1 MSSTPIIQVKDVK
14 FVYARGH
21 VVALDGVNL
30 EFAEGQSVGIAGPNG
45 SGKTT
50 LTKMFNG
57 LLRPTSGAVIVDGK
71 DVAKSTVQQM
81 AATIGYVFQNPNHQ
95 LFATSVESE
104 IAFGP
109 VNQKLPKDEVKARV
123 EEAIEF
129 FELEAHRADHPY
141 RLSFPLRKLVG
152 IASVFAMPP
161 RVFVLDEPTTG
172 QDHQTTQVINRLIH
186 KLRDRGATVICVAHD
201 MPLLADVSERLV
213 VMWNAGV
220 IADATPRVVFA
231 MEDVMKRAHLSPPQ
245 VTQISLRLSARRG
258 KPAALSVNE
267 LVADLRAS
275 GAAG

>member
-1 MSSTPIIQVKDVK
+1 MSGTPIIQVKDVR
-14 FVYARGH
+14 FVYARGN

-95 LFATSVESE
+95 LFATTVEAE
-104 IAFGP
+104 LAFGP
-109 VNQKLPKDEVKARV
+109 ENQKLPKDEIKARV

-152 IASVFAMPP
+152 IASVFTMHPK
-161 RVFVLDEPTTG
+161 VFVLDEPTTG

-201 MPLLADVSERLV
+201 MPLLADVAERLV

-220 IADATPRVVFA
+220 IADATPREVFA

-245 VTQISLRLSARRG
+245 VTQISLRLSGRSG
-258 KPAALSVNE
+258 KPAALSVGE
-267 LVADLRAS
+267 LVAELRAS
-275 GAAG
+275 GVAG